1 MKGSIPTAM
10 KSPFRLALFVLT
22 ITVFASVTARA
33 QASAPQNLPLQ
44 PGDRI
49 AIKIWADSTLSDS
62 LTVADNGSVMLPRL
76 GPISIAGLPA
86 PAVGDSVRAA
96 YAKLLNPVSVQIL
109 PLRRVSIAGEVHNPG
124 VFYLET
130 RTTVREAIAHA
141 GGIGDLG
148 RENPIVLIRDGV
160 QVKLDQWRTRSDSL
174 AVIRSGDV
182 IIVQRELWAKR
193 NIFSI
198 ISGVGIVAS
207 LMITIF
213 HK

>member
-1 MKGSIPTAM
+1 M

-22 ITVFASVTARA
+22 ITVFASVTALA
-33 QASAPQNLPLQ
+33 QAPTPQNLPLQ

-49 AIKIWADSTLSDS
+49 ALKIWADSTLSDS
-62 LTVADNGSVMLPRL
+62 LTVADNGSIMLPRL

-86 PAVGDSVRAA
+86 SAVGDSVRAA
-96 YAKLLNPVSVQIL
+96 YATLLNPVSVQTI

-130 RTTVREAIAHA
+130 RTTVGEAIAHA
-141 GGIGDLG
+141 GGIDDIG
-148 RENPIVLIRDGV
+148 RENPIILMRDGTEV
-160 QVKLDQWRTRSDSL
+160 QLVNWRTRSDNL
-174 AVIRSGDV
+174 AVIRSGDA
-182 IIVQRELWAKR
+182 IIVQRESWAKR
-193 NIFSI
+193 NVFSI